1 MERLPIHELKSNL
14 QNAIKPECK
23 LDSSIDSLLKDA
35 LKEFSWDHYVYQL
48 FGLWYYGGHFRFVYW
63 IEI

>member
-35 LKEFSWDHYVYQL
+35 LKEFSWDHYVY
-48 FGLWYYGGHFRFVYW
+48 
-63 IEI
+63 